1 MTKYI
6 LGVEYRQLPM
16 TIACIQVAGQTQQLA
31 LRRAKQ
37 LGSALTKRLPEDA
50 YLSIPREGERA
61 GELFTYEVRVTI
73 ETCLDEAKAIISELV
88 LRGSV

>member
-6 LGVEYRQLPM
+6 LGVDYRQLPM
-16 TIACIQVAGQTQQLA
+16 TVACIRVAGQTKQLA

-37 LGSALTKRLPEDA
+37 LGTVLTERLPDDA

-61 GELFTYEVRVTI
+61 GELFTYEVRVSV
-73 ETCLDEAKAIISELV
+73 ETCLDEAKAVISELM